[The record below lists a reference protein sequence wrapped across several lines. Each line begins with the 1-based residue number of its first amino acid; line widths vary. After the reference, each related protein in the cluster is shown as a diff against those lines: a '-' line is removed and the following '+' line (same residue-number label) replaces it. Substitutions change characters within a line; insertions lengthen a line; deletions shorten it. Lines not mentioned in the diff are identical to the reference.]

1 MSGVF
6 KFSWFL
12 VVLFGLLAV
21 TSSSEFDD
29 DDDDESRN
37 YEDDVSFV
45 SF

>member
-1 MSGVF
+1 MSGVL

>member
-1 MSGVF
+1 MSGVL

-29 DDDDESRN
+29 NDEDDLRDF
-37 YEDDVSFV
+37 EDDVSFV